1 MAGTSDR
8 GLRFPEQQRSGM
20 GPLEGSSA
28 SGMAGAVKDKAQQM
42 ASSVANVAE
51 EAWDST
57 RQGVQQAASAVASTT
72 GEAWDSLKTCM
83 SSYPFATFLTGI
95 GLGFVLAKALDNL
108 SVPRWRDR
116 SNPFPRDMRS

>member
-51 EAWDST
+51 EAWDS
-57 RQGVQQAASAVASTT
+57 
-72 GEAWDSLKTCM
+72 LKTCM
-83 SSYPFATFLTGI
+83 SRYPFATFLTGI
-95 GLGFVLAKALDNL
+95 GLGFMLAKALDNL

-116 SNPFPRDMRS
+116 SNPFPSDMRS